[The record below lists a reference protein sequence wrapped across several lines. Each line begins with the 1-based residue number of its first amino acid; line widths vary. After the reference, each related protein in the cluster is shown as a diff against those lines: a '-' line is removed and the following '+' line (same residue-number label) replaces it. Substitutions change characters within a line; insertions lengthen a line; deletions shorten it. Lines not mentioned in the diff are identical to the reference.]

1 MASRGILLAGGS
13 GSRLR
18 PLTTVVSKQLLPI
31 YDKPVIHYPLAT
43 LMLGGIRDIL
53 VITTPAEQ
61 PRFRELLGSG
71 EQWGIRLRY
80 AVQPAPSG
88 IAQALLIG
96 EDFLEG
102 GGVTL
107 ILGDNIFYGHG
118 LGRQI
123 AARIEENT
131 GATVF
136 LYPVRDPER
145 YGVAELDALGAIIRI
160 EEKPARPASP
170 LAVTGLY
177 IYDAQVV
184 ELAKQVVPSAR
195 GELEITD
202 LNNLYLR
209 AGRLRGHVL
218 ARGTS
223 WLDTGTP
230 EAMLDAATFVSVIE
244 KRQGLKVSCVEEVA
258 FRLGYIDAA
267 QLARLADGYRGS
279 SYERYLRSLA

>member
-1 MASRGILLAGGS
+1 MTSRGILLAGGS

-53 VITTPAEQ
+53 VITTPGEL

-71 EQWGIRLRY
+71 EQWGIRLQY
-80 AVQPAPSG
+80 ATQPEPAG

-96 EDFLEG
+96 EGFLAG
-102 GGVTL
+102 GASTL
-107 ILGDNIFYGHG
+107 ILGDNIFYGPG

-123 AARIEENT
+123 AARIGENV

-145 YGVAELDALGAIIRI
+145 YGVAELDAGGSIVRI
-160 EEKPARPASP
+160 EEKPEKPVSS

-177 IYDAQVV
+177 IYDERAP
-184 ELAKQVVPSAR
+184 ELVKQLVPSPR

-209 AGRLRGHVL
+209 AGSLRGHVL
-218 ARGTS
+218 PRGTS

-267 QLARLADGYRGS
+267 QLARLADDYRGS
-279 SYERYLRSLA
+279 SYERYLRGLA

>member
-1 MASRGILLAGGS
+1 MTSRGILLAGGS

-43 LMLGGIRDIL
+43 LMLGGVRDIL
-53 VITTPAEQ
+53 VITTPTEL
-61 PRFRELLGSG
+61 PRFRELLGTG

-80 AVQPAPSG
+80 AVQPAPAG

-96 EDFLEG
+96 EDFLAG
-102 GGVTL
+102 GGGTL
-107 ILGDNIFYGHG
+107 ILGDNIFYGPG

-123 AARIEENT
+123 ATRIRENT

-136 LYPVRDPER
+136 LHPVRDPER
-145 YGVAELDALGAIIRI
+145 YGVAELDEAGAIVRI

-184 ELAKQVVPSAR
+184 ELAKQLVPSAR